1 MKRQQRG
8 LAVPNSDSLKP
19 AKPFITDKYNN
30 RMKLKKLERIKY
42 FTKALLE
49 LRSWGFCEEEVR
61 ICANIKSAVEKLI
74 VWHKSLSTYREGDEV
89 YMELNTGHPDMVG
102 K

>member
-8 LAVPNSDSLKP
+8 LNITNSDSLKP
-19 AKPFITDKYNN
+19 AKPCITDKYNN
-30 RMKLKKLERIKY
+30 RMKLKKLKRIKY

-49 LRSWGFCEEEVR
+49 LRARGFREEVVI

-74 VWHKSLSTYREGDEV
+74 VWHKALPTYREGDEV
-89 YMELNTGHPDMVG
+89 YISFKTGHPDMVG